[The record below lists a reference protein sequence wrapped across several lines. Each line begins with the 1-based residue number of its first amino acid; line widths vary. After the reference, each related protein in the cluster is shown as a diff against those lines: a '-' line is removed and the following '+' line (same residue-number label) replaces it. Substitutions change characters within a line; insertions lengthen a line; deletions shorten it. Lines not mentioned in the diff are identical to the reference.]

1 MEKRVSGLET
11 RVAVLDNR
19 ESVSEKRIYDLEV
32 EMKEFR
38 SAMSRNQGGIAALV
52 ILVPFVMQL
61 ISS

>member
-38 SAMSRNQGGIAALV
+38 SAMSRNGGGIAALV
-52 ILVPFVMQL
+52 ILVPFIIQL
-61 ISS
+61 ITV